1 MCGADVGVDDDDD
14 GDDDNN
20 PNSLFYVKEY

>member
-20 PNSLFYVKEY
+20 PNSPFYVKEY